1 MTFYVGREL
10 RKKDNTPPRPGLF
23 LSKLKKFLERGFCPP
38 QKIVSIFF
46 TTLPHRRAFL
56 VFYESYFQAK
66 GYRYSFTVTCIGGW
80 LVGCQS
86 KNQVSPLGKVFVPQ
100 TFVWCKCLINYL
112 VFYESYFQ
120 AKGYR
125 YSFTVTCIGGW
136 LVGCQ
141 SKNQVSPLGKVFVPQ
156 TFVWCKCLINY
167 FLAGKK
173 TGKTSIVSG
182 FTCVP
187 GRETEYVC
195 RYVYVRVDKR
205 ARMCAVRVHTW
216 I

>member
-1 MTFYVGREL
+1 MAVIFLRKSALHETQSIVFLQTRLIQSMTFYVGREL

-100 TFVWCKCLINYL
+100 TFVWCKCLINY
-112 VFYESYFQ
+112 
-120 AKGYR
+120 
-125 YSFTVTCIGGW
+125 
-136 LVGCQ
+136 
-141 SKNQVSPLGKVFVPQ
+141 
-156 TFVWCKCLINY
+156 